1 MRLWAALVLS
11 CGLIA
16 GLALPARAE
25 DPWADAV
32 AQFVQGP
39 NPPPGFDD
47 PQRAVGAPRGSMVSA
62 PNNGACVSLGGQGGQ
77 LTLKFNSPVVDDPAN
92 PFGLDCIVFS
102 NAFWVGGNP
111 QLKFQEPAL
120 IEISEDTN
128 GNGVADDSWYL
139 IPGSRSFPY
148 APFPWRSEP
157 DGQANSAGTPDPMA
171 GNIRNPNTFDVG
183 SGNDN
188 TEYTWG
194 YAEMTPAV
202 QPYLDNYVRPDDP
215 LAVGLTDRSGGGDAF
230 DIAWAA
236 DASGQPANLSQFH
249 FLRLTSFVT
258 RNFGVIGVASPEIDA
273 AADVAP
279 NVDADGDGILD
290 DYETRV
296 AATDPLRPESTVL
309 PLEIPPHAGGSPAGT
324 LLGAATHPSG
334 TCLRLYANDPGTD
347 GAREFNAVVDII
359 PVSAPSAP
367 LPQAELVPSQC
378 VYEIQSSIADF
389 MSVGIQSAEV
399 VLHYQSTDIA
409 GLDEA
414 ALQPYSFRNGAYG
427 QVGLTSI
434 QANPTA
440 NQVSFRT
447 QYPGTFLLAAP
458 SGSGDTA
465 SATGPQGVIALQASP
480 AEGTVA
486 DPANTISVTSGVI
499 LNETATPIVDGT
511 LITVS
516 SSRGQAVSA
525 DADGST
531 SGTQV
536 AAVAGAIAFTI
547 QAPQQAGTVTLSAAS
562 VQGAAYGELL
572 YAFLPGPPASEIE
585 WQLREPHGA
594 DPVVMD
600 MDTERVRDQ
609 FGNIVR
615 DGVLLTI
622 EITGDGV
629 LASGDADSDAP
640 GYQARIAGGVARI
653 TVETPFEDSEFGLNV
668 YTTQGGTPLGQGLFS
683 PKEFVHLPIYGVLA
697 LATLCLLAG
706 ARGLRRNYSRR

>member
-11 CGLIA
+11 CGLFA
-16 GLALPARAE
+16 GLASSARAE

-39 NPPPGFDD
+39 NPPPGFGDS
-47 PQRAVGAPRGSMVSA
+47 QRAVGAPRGGMVSA
-62 PNNGACVSLGGQGGQ
+62 PNNGACVSLGGQGGH
-77 LTLKFNSPVVDDPAN
+77 LTLKFNTPVTDDPAN
-92 PFGLDCIVFS
+92 PSGLDCIVFS

-120 IEISEDTN
+120 VEVSEDTN
-128 GNGVADDSWYL
+128 GNGVADDPWYL

-157 DGQANSAGTPDPMA
+157 DGQANSAETPDLMA
-171 GNIRNPNTFDVG
+171 GNTRNPNTFDAD

-202 QPYLDNYVRPDDP
+202 QPYLDNYMRPDDP
-215 LAVGLTDRSGGGDAF
+215 LQVGLTDRSGGGDAF
-230 DIAWAA
+230 DIAWAV
-236 DASGQPANLSQFH
+236 DVSGQPANLSRFH
-249 FLRLTSFVT
+249 FLRLTSFIA

-279 NVDADGDGILD
+279 DVDTDADGILD

-296 AATDPLRPESTVL
+296 VDTDPSRLESTLL

-334 TCLRLYANDPGTD
+334 TCLRLYANEPRTD
-347 GAREFNAVVDII
+347 GAREFNAKVDIL

-367 LPQAELVPSQC
+367 LPQTELVPSQC
-378 VYEIQSSIADF
+378 VYEIQSSVADF
-389 MSVGIQSAEV
+389 ISVGVQPAEV
-399 VLHYQSTDIA
+399 VLHYQSADIV

-414 ALQPYSFRNGAYG
+414 ALQPYLFRNGAYG

-434 QANPTA
+434 QANPAA

-465 SATGPQGVIALQASP
+465 SATGPQGAIALQASP

-486 DPANTISVTSGVI
+486 DPANTVNVTSGVI
-499 LNETATPIVDGT
+499 LDETATPIADGT
-511 LITVS
+511 LITAS
-516 SSRGQAVSA
+516 SSRGLVVSA
-525 DADGST
+525 DADGSVP
-531 SGTQV
+531 GTQV
-536 AAVAGAIAFTI
+536 AAVDGTISFSI
-547 QAPQQAGTVTLSAAS
+547 QAPQQAGTVTISAAS
-562 VQGAAYGELL
+562 VEGAAYGELL
-572 YAFLPGPPASEIE
+572 YAFVPGPPAPEVQ

-600 MDTERVRDQ
+600 MDTERIRDQ

-615 DGVLLTI
+615 DGVLITI
-622 EITGDGV
+622 ELTGDGV

-653 TVETPFEDSEFGLNV
+653 TVETPFEDSEFGLSV
-668 YTTQGGTPLGQGLFS
+668 YTAQGGTLLGQGLFS
-683 PKEFVHLPIYGVLA
+683 PKEFVHLPVYGGLA
-697 LATLCLLAG
+697 VAAILVLAG
-706 ARGLRRNYSRR
+706 ARRLRRNRRA